1 MACSCSHWWH
11 APIYITISVILAIVA
26 ISTPSSESS
35 NPKTQNPPPIQHE
48 FSSNASLA
56 LRKSGFHFMA
66 TLLQISPDLI
76 LSSSSSSSSS
86 TIFAI
91 RDETISNLSLPPRLL
106 KDLLKFH
113 TSPSKI
119 TIQDLLK
126 KPENTCLQTLLQG
139 KNLTVTKIDKKQ
151 SIVEIN
157 GVLISNPNIFDQ
169 GPYIIHGVLAPFSP
183 INLDLGFDHLIQS
196 SNCGSIVS
204 NGESRKGV
212 SWNRILRTLSSNGF
226 VSFAIGLNSVLN
238 NGVHKKK
245 LNLMN
250 SVTIFAPAELSY
262 VASSPSPLLE
272 KIVMIHLVAGRWS
285 YKQLV
290 AASSAATP
298 LTTLVPDMDLQITK
312 VNSSTTENEEIL
324 YVNGV
329 ELTAPDALYSNRF
342 IIHRISRPIGMA
354 KLSQPHIR
362 SISG

>member
-11 APIYITISVILAIVA
+11 APIYITISVIAAIVA
-26 ISTPSSESS
+26 SSP
-35 NPKTQNPPPIQHE
+35 PKTHNPSPTIQHE

-56 LRKSGFHFMA
+56 LRNSGFHFMA
-66 TLLQISPDLI
+66 TLLQISPELI
-76 LSSSSSSSSS
+76 LSSPSSSS
-86 TIFAI
+86 TFFAI
-91 RDETISNLSLPPRLL
+91 RDETISNLSLPSRLL

-113 TSPSKI
+113 TFPSKLM
-119 TIQDLLK
+119 IQDLLN

-139 KNLTVTKIDKKQ
+139 KNVTVTKIDGKQ

-157 GVLISNPNIFDQ
+157 GVLISNPGIFNQ
-169 GPYIIHGVLAPFSP
+169 GPYIIHGVLKPFSP
-183 INLDLGFDHLIQS
+183 INLHLGSDRFIQS
-196 SNCGSIVS
+196 SNCGSIS
-204 NGESRKGV
+204 KGKSRTRV
-212 SWNRILRTLSSNGF
+212 SWNGILGTLSSNGF

-245 LNLMN
+245 LNLIN

-272 KIVMIHLVAGRWS
+272 KIVMIHLVPGRWS
-285 YKQLV
+285 YEQLL

-298 LTTLVPDMDLQITK
+298 LATLVPDIDLQITK
-312 VNSSTTENEEIL
+312 VNSSTTENKEIL
-324 YVNGV
+324 SVNGV
-329 ELTAPDALYSNRF
+329 EITAPDVLHSNGF

-354 KLSQPHIR
+354 KLSYPHVQ